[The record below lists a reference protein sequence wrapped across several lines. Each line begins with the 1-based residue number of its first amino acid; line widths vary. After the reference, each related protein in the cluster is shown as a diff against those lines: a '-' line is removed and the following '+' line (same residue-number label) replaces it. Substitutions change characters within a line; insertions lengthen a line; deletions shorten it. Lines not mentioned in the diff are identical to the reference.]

1 MTFIYFIDN
10 TTSTYRVIT
19 GLGMYVENNL
29 KKVDENTIDD
39 QWIMSLVKCGSF
51 VVGNRLMLKK
61 YAFFVP

>member
-51 VVGNRLMLKK
+51 VVGNRLM
-61 YAFFVP
+61 FQSFP